1 MLTQDYRREQEQR
14 EIRADLRAYRIVQSC
29 RGIAIGLGG
38 GKADEAKP
46 ADIFPSLRALKFTND
61 EAVSDDIDSDEDL
74 AASSFQQLRRGLRA

>member
-1 MLTQDYRREQEQR
+1 
-14 EIRADLRAYRIVQSC
+14 
-29 RGIAIGLGG
+29 LGG

-74 AASSFQQLRRGLRA
+74 AAASFQALRRGLRA